1 MKKRNFLPIA
11 ALSLFSL
18 TIFSCNNDD
27 DDKINDV
34 VCKINNVVH
43 STPSGTTSTKIEYD
57 DKERV
62 LELTTTGMQNN
73 SKLFSYS
80 GTSNTY
86 EIFNKNLSGDITS
99 VVLVAL
105 TNDNKLSSVTQT
117 TPDGSDVLS
126 RTDYTYDANG
136 NLRSF
141 VTIAHEDT
149 TTTKLRF
156 NNGNL
161 TERITGKQVVSLT
174 YDKLQSFKA
183 GDYLYMMQMLQTG
196 YLAVE
201 NDNLVTTITTNNE
214 DPMTISY
221 EMDGTQITKLNIV
234 TSEHVKE
241 TIQYTYVCK

>member
-43 STPSGTTSTKIEYD
+43 STPLGTTSTKIEYD

-86 EIFNKNLSGDITS
+86 EIFNKNLTGDNTS

-117 TPDGSDVLS
+117 TPDG
-126 RTDYTYDANG
+126 
-136 NLRSF
+136 
-141 VTIAHEDT
+141 
-149 TTTKLRF
+149 
-156 NNGNL
+156 
-161 TERITGKQVVSLT
+161 
-174 YDKLQSFKA
+174 
-183 GDYLYMMQMLQTG
+183 
-196 YLAVE
+196 
-201 NDNLVTTITTNNE
+201 
-214 DPMTISY
+214 
-221 EMDGTQITKLNIV
+221 
-234 TSEHVKE
+234 
-241 TIQYTYVCK
+241 